1 MPGPVPAERFTAM
14 LQGLGVTFV
23 KLGQHL
29 SLRPDLLPPAYIA
42 SLEQLQDHVKPF
54 PAQQAQFEIE
64 NALGAPVTRLFAHFD
79 PAPLVAASM
88 AQIHVAVLHDGR
100 KVAVKV
106 RRPGIVDQIEQ
117 DMRLLRVV
125 ARVAQRFVPALAVH
139 RPVEI
144 VDEIRANLRLELDFH
159 REARSVR
166 QFARAFDGSATV
178 AIPDMVDGLC
188 AENVFVQIFSGGRR
202 IDSLVDHAKSAALAQ
217 AIIDAYLLQLFTLGV
232 FHGDPHP
239 GNLFVMDDGRVCF
252 HDFGIV
258 GYLEPRTRR
267 ALAAFAAGFMA
278 QDADWVLDAW
288 LEMGVI
294 GAREQRSAFERAVGE
309 LVREYAQRPLGEW
322 SLAEAFGRLVAAGR
336 TSAVRMPRDL
346 LVLSRTVL
354 LLESTL
360 RSIAPD
366 FSVFE
371 ALSKHAQEAMQTA
384 TRSPAVAT
392 PRLQY
397 ELAAT
402 AQELPAL
409 LAHALR
415 SFRDGNVTLTVTIAP
430 SPGWQDVVS
439 RGSASIS
446 LALVTLGLYVAASLL
461 MQHSVGPTVDGI
473 PLLSIG
479 GYALAGWFTLR
490 VARAARRGGA

>member
-1 MPGPVPAERFTAM
+1 MEPINPRPSTVSSSTRAIAIGWAFLLFALGLGLRRLRPRMPGPVPAERFTAM

-64 NALGAPVTRLFAHFD
+64 NALGAPVTRLFARFD
-79 PAPLVAASM
+79 PAPLAAASM

-159 REARSVR
+159 REACSVR

-217 AIIDAYLLQLFTLGV
+217 AIIDAYLLQFFTLGV

-258 GYLEPRTRR
+258 GYLERRTRR

-309 LVREYAQRPLGEW
+309 LVREYAQRPRGNGR
-322 SLAEAFGRLVAAGR
+322 SLRRSAALSRPGAQAPCACRVTCWFFRAPCSCSSRRCAASRRTSRSSRHCPSMPKRPCRRPRARLPWQRRACSTNWPPRPRNCRRCSRTRCVAFG
-336 TSAVRMPRDL
+336 
-346 LVLSRTVL
+346 
-354 LLESTL
+354 
-360 RSIAPD
+360 
-366 FSVFE
+366 
-371 ALSKHAQEAMQTA
+371 TA
-384 TRSPAVAT
+384 TS
-392 PRLQY
+392 RL
-397 ELAAT
+397 L
-402 AQELPAL
+402 
-409 LAHALR
+409 
-415 SFRDGNVTLTVTIAP
+415 
-430 SPGWQDVVS
+430 
-439 RGSASIS
+439 
-446 LALVTLGLYVAASLL
+446 
-461 MQHSVGPTVDGI
+461 
-473 PLLSIG
+473 
-479 GYALAGWFTLR
+479 
-490 VARAARRGGA
+490 